1 MHRIFGEKE
10 KDKEYRTREGVYL
23 IPIKDGKVFVM
34 KVSKGYFLIGGGK
47 ENGESDKEALLR
59 ECREETGYIPAIG
72 EKLCSGETYCHEY
85 DLGYFH
91 PFQTYY
97 SGELKEKAGEPLEE
111 NHTLVSFSF
120 NEIEGK
126 MYSPMQQWA
135 VSQAIEKEVLK

>member
-10 KDKEYRTREGVYL
+10 NKEYFTRRGAYL
-23 IPIKDGKVFVM
+23 IPVEDGKVFVM

-47 ENGESDKEALLR
+47 ENEESDEETIIR
-59 ECREETGYIPAIG
+59 ECREETGYIPSIG
-72 EKLCSGETYCHEY
+72 QKICSGETYCHEY
-85 DLGYFH
+85 DLGCFH
-91 PFQTYY
+91 PVQTYY
-97 SGELKEKAGEPLEE
+97 SGKLITKVGEPLEE

-135 VSQAIEKEVLK
+135 ISQAIEKEVL